1 MSRDALIKR
10 IKEVTGWSYVDH
22 VRIVTD
28 VSDWMRI
35 DAGDVVVLDGQE
47 FLIKGNMY
55 ETRFGISEQPKYWVF
70 SAVDLEGREEKIIKM
85 PFHESFD
92 VRIAGFRIHCFRSS
106 EKEVRVLNMV
116 RGDRR
121 FMQGRTVMDSHGN
134 PIRILD
140 YIKGDTIFKIIHNNN
155 KSHERYYHED
165 LPGILRNLTDCIHAI
180 ILLHDNH
187 MCHGDIRNDHIIVD
201 ADGGYYR
208 WIDFDLNQHVLDFD
222 LWSMGNIL
230 NYAVGKGINAF
241 SKVLKSDAFSDRIK
255 NSLAPEDASAFYEYR
270 VMNLKKLYPYISDR
284 LSDILLHFTVK
295 PKAFYPNLK
304 LLLRDYIRMLER
316 DFPMSGSASNPGRE

>member
-1 MSRDALIKR
+1 MDKDGLIRK

-28 VSDWMRI
+28 VTDWMRI
-35 DAGDVVVLDGQE
+35 EAGDVVVLDGRE

-70 SAVDLEGREEKIIKM
+70 SAVDLENREAKIIKM

-92 VRIAGFRIHCFRSS
+92 VRIAGFKIHCFRSS
-106 EKEVRVLNMV
+106 EKEARVLEMV
-116 RGDRR
+116 RGDQR
-121 FMQGRTVMDSHGN
+121 FMQGRTVKDSHGD
-134 PIRILD
+134 PVRIID
-140 YIKGDTIFKIIHNNN
+140 FIHGDTIFKIIHNNG
-155 KSHERYYHED
+155 KSHGQYYYED
-165 LPGILRNLTDCIHAI
+165 LPGILKNLTDCIHAI

-201 ADGGYYR
+201 AHDGRYR

-241 SKVLKSDAFSDRIK
+241 SKILKSDAFPDSVK
-255 NSLAPEDASAFYEYR
+255 NSLVPEDASAFYEYR
-270 VMNLKKLYPYISDR
+270 VMNLKKLYPYISEG
-284 LSDILLHFTVK
+284 LNNILLHFTVRPDK
-295 PKAFYPNLK
+295 FYPNLK
-304 LLLRDYIRMLER
+304 QLLREYVKVLER
-316 DFPMSGSASNPGRE
+316 DFQLS